1 MELFYRKDGNMALHY
16 NPFVMSDKNGNTVDR
31 VTGKKVPGQYLT
43 SRPNYTSNLP
53 PVKKSTSANSSK
65 KASYSGGSSYSA
77 PAAQAAPASSG
88 PSYADAYADALAS
101 IMAEQRR
108 QREAA
113 YQKAAAAQKENLS
126 FATNQLTDTTNDAL
140 KQAYINKMQTLR
152 NLPQQMSAQGLNGGA
167 SETTLASMNNNYGN
181 ARNQLETER
190 LKQLASL
197 QNTYQNNLAQLEA
210 QRASGDAAQLSNI
223 APTLA
228 NLVATN
234 TPASVNITQGSGGNA
249 GNVSAWLRKLMGY
262 DDEDYYN

>member
-1 MELFYRKDGNMALHY
+1 MARKLVSLADY
-16 NPFVMSDKNGNTVDR
+16 NKQAAEQGGARKMYNNSGWSGANNAANAASVRK
-31 VTGKKVPGQYLT
+31 QY
-43 SRPNYTSNLP
+43 S
-53 PVKKSTSANSSK
+53 VG
-65 KASYSGGSSYSA
+65 SGGSSSGRSSYSA
-77 PAAQAAPASSG
+77 PAVQAAPSG

-126 FATNQLTDTTNDAL
+126 FATNQLNDTTNDAL

-190 LKQLASL
+190 LKQLANL

-210 QRASGDAAQLSNI
+210 QRASGDAAQLSNL

-249 GNVSAWLRKLMGY
+249 SNVSAWLRKLMGY

>member
-1 MELFYRKDGNMALHY
+1 
-16 NPFVMSDKNGNTVDR
+16 
-31 VTGKKVPGQYLT
+31 
-43 SRPNYTSNLP
+43 
-53 PVKKSTSANSSK
+53 
-65 KASYSGGSSYSA
+65 
-77 PAAQAAPASSG
+77 
-88 PSYADAYADALAS
+88 
-101 IMAEQRR
+101 MAEQRR

-126 FATNQLTDTTNDAL
+126 FATNQLNDTTNDAL

-190 LKQLASL
+190 LKQLANL

-210 QRASGDAAQLSNI
+210 QRASGDAAQLSNL

-249 GNVSAWLRKLMGY
+249 SNVSAWLRKLMGY

>member
-1 MELFYRKDGNMALHY
+1 MARKLVSLADY
-16 NPFVMSDKNGNTVDR
+16 NKQAAEQGGARKMYNNSGWS
-31 VTGKKVPGQYLT
+31 G
-43 SRPNYTSNLP
+43 
-53 PVKKSTSANSSK
+53 ANNAANA
-65 KASYSGGSSYSA
+65 ASVRKQYSGSSVGSSSGRSSYSA
-77 PAAQAAPASSG
+77 PAAQAAPSG

-126 FATNQLTDTTNDAL
+126 FATNQLNDTTNDAL

-190 LKQLASL
+190 LKQLANL

-210 QRASGDAAQLSNI
+210 QRASGDAAQLSNL

-249 GNVSAWLRKLMGY
+249 SNVSAWLRKLMGY

>member
-77 PAAQAAPASSG
+77 PAAQSAPASSG

-210 QRASGDAAQLSNI
+210 QRASGDAAQLSNL

>member
-1 MELFYRKDGNMALHY
+1 MARKLVSLADYNKQAAEQGGARNMY
-16 NPFVMSDKNGNTVDR
+16 NNSGWS
-31 VTGKKVPGQYLT
+31 G
-43 SRPNYTSNLP
+43 
-53 PVKKSTSANSSK
+53 ANNAANA
-65 KASYSGGSSYSA
+65 ASVRKQYSGSSGGSSSGRSSYSA
-77 PAAQAAPASSG
+77 PAVQAAPSG

-113 YQKAAAAQKENLS
+113 YQKAAAAQKENLN

-190 LKQLASL
+190 LKQLANL

-210 QRASGDAAQLSNI
+210 QRASGDAAQLSNL

-228 NLVATN
+228 NIVATN

-249 GNVSAWLRKLMGY
+249 SNVSAWLRKLMGY

>member
-1 MELFYRKDGNMALHY
+1 MYNNSGWSGANNAGNAASVRK
-16 NPFVMSDKNGNTVDR
+16 
-31 VTGKKVPGQYLT
+31 Q
-43 SRPNYTSNLP
+43 
-53 PVKKSTSANSSK
+53 
-65 KASYSGGSSYSA
+65 YSGSSGGSSSGRSSYSA
-77 PAAQAAPASSG
+77 PAVQAAPSG

-113 YQKAAAAQKENLS
+113 YQKAAAAQKENLN

-140 KQAYINKMQTLR
+140 KQAYIKKMQTLR

-190 LKQLASL
+190 LKQLANL

-210 QRASGDAAQLSNI
+210 QRASGDAAQLSNL

-249 GNVSAWLRKLMGY
+249 SNVSAWLRKLMGY

>member
-1 MELFYRKDGNMALHY
+1 MARKLVSLADYNKQAAEQGGARKMYNNSGWSGANNAGNA
-16 NPFVMSDKNGNTVDR
+16 
-31 VTGKKVPGQYLT
+31 
-43 SRPNYTSNLP
+43 
-53 PVKKSTSANSSK
+53 SSVRK
-65 KASYSGGSSYSA
+65 TYSGSSGGSSSGRSSYSA
-77 PAAQAAPASSG
+77 PAVQAVPSG

-113 YQKAAAAQKENLS
+113 YQKAAAAQKENLN
-126 FATNQLTDTTNDAL
+126 FATNQLTDTTNEAL

-152 NLPQQMSAQGLNGGA
+152 NLPQQMRAQGLNGGA

-190 LKQLASL
+190 LKQLANL

-210 QRASGDAAQLSNI
+210 QRASGDAAQLSNL

-249 GNVSAWLRKLMGY
+249 SNVSAWLRKLMGY

>member
-1 MELFYRKDGNMALHY
+1 MARKLVSLADYNKQAAEQGGARKMYNNSGWSGANNAGNA
-16 NPFVMSDKNGNTVDR
+16 
-31 VTGKKVPGQYLT
+31 
-43 SRPNYTSNLP
+43 
-53 PVKKSTSANSSK
+53 
-65 KASYSGGSSYSA
+65 ASVRKQYSGSSGGSSSGRSSYSA
-77 PAAQAAPASSG
+77 PAVQAASSG

-126 FATNQLTDTTNDAL
+126 FATNQLTDTTNEAL

-190 LKQLASL
+190 LKQLANL

-210 QRASGDAAQLSNI
+210 QRASGDAAQLSNL

-249 GNVSAWLRKLMGY
+249 SNVSAWLRKLMGY

>member
-1 MELFYRKDGNMALHY
+1 MARKLVSLAQYEKQAAEQGGARKMYNNSGWSVGNNA
-16 NPFVMSDKNGNTVDR
+16 GN
-31 VTGKKVPGQYLT
+31 
-43 SRPNYTSNLP
+43 
-53 PVKKSTSANSSK
+53 A
-65 KASYSGGSSYSA
+65 ASVRKTYSGSSGGSSSGGTSYSA
-77 PAAQAAPASSG
+77 PAATTTTSSG

-113 YQKAAAAQKENLS
+113 YQKAAAAQKENLN

-210 QRASGDAAQLSNI
+210 QRASGDAAQLSNL

>member
-1 MELFYRKDGNMALHY
+1 MARKLVSQAQYEKQAAEQGGARNMYNNSGWSVGNNA
-16 NPFVMSDKNGNTVDR
+16 GN
-31 VTGKKVPGQYLT
+31 
-43 SRPNYTSNLP
+43 
-53 PVKKSTSANSSK
+53 A
-65 KASYSGGSSYSA
+65 ASVRKTYSGSSGGSSSGRSSYSA
-77 PAAQAAPASSG
+77 PAVQAAPSG

-126 FATNQLTDTTNDAL
+126 FATNQLNDTTNDAL

-190 LKQLASL
+190 LKQLANL

-210 QRASGDAAQLSNI
+210 QRASGDAAQLSNL

-249 GNVSAWLRKLMGY
+249 SNVSAWLRKLMGY

>member
-1 MELFYRKDGNMALHY
+1 MARKLVSLADY
-16 NPFVMSDKNGNTVDR
+16 NKQAAEQGGARKMYNNSGWS
-31 VTGKKVPGQYLT
+31 G
-43 SRPNYTSNLP
+43 
-53 PVKKSTSANSSK
+53 ANNAANA
-65 KASYSGGSSYSA
+65 ASVRKTYSGSSGGSSSGRSSYSA
-77 PAAQAAPASSG
+77 PAVQAAPSG

-113 YQKAAAAQKENLS
+113 YQKAAAAQKENLN
-126 FATNQLTDTTNDAL
+126 FATNQLTDTTNEAL

-190 LKQLASL
+190 LKQLANL

-249 GNVSAWLRKLMGY
+249 SNVSAWLRKLMGY

>member
-1 MELFYRKDGNMALHY
+1 MARKLVSLADY
-16 NPFVMSDKNGNTVDR
+16 NKQAAEQGGARKMYNNSGWS
-31 VTGKKVPGQYLT
+31 G
-43 SRPNYTSNLP
+43 
-53 PVKKSTSANSSK
+53 ANNAANA
-65 KASYSGGSSYSA
+65 ASVRKTYSGSSGGSSSGRSSYSA
-77 PAAQAAPASSG
+77 PAVQAAPSG

-113 YQKAAAAQKENLS
+113 YQKAAAAQKENLN
-126 FATNQLTDTTNDAL
+126 FATNQLTDTTNEAL

-190 LKQLASL
+190 LKQLANL

-210 QRASGDAAQLSNI
+210 QRASGDAAQLSNL

-249 GNVSAWLRKLMGY
+249 SNVSAWLRKLMGY

>member
-1 MELFYRKDGNMALHY
+1 MARKLVSLADY
-16 NPFVMSDKNGNTVDR
+16 NKQAAEQGGARKMYNNSGWS
-31 VTGKKVPGQYLT
+31 G
-43 SRPNYTSNLP
+43 
-53 PVKKSTSANSSK
+53 ANNAANA
-65 KASYSGGSSYSA
+65 ASVRKTYSGSSGGSSSGRSSYSA
-77 PAAQAAPASSG
+77 PAVQAAPSG

-113 YQKAAAAQKENLS
+113 YQKAAAAQKENLN

-167 SETTLASMNNNYGN
+167 SETTLASMNNDYGN
-181 ARNQLETER
+181 ARNQRETER
-190 LKQLASL
+190 LKQLANL

-210 QRASGDAAQLSNI
+210 QRASGDAAQLSNL

-249 GNVSAWLRKLMGY
+249 SNVSAWLRKLMGY

>member
-1 MELFYRKDGNMALHY
+1 MARKLVSLADYNKQAAEQGGARKMYNNSGWSGANNAGNAAS
-16 NPFVMSDKNGNTVDR
+16 VRNT
-31 VTGKKVPGQYLT
+31 
-43 SRPNYTSNLP
+43 
-53 PVKKSTSANSSK
+53 
-65 KASYSGGSSYSA
+65 YSGSSGGSSSGRSSYSA
-77 PAAQAAPASSG
+77 PAVQAAPSG

-113 YQKAAAAQKENLS
+113 YQKAAAAQKENLN
-126 FATNQLTDTTNDAL
+126 FATNQLTDTTNEAL
-140 KQAYINKMQTLR
+140 KQAYITKMQPLR

-190 LKQLASL
+190 LKQLANL

-249 GNVSAWLRKLMGY
+249 SNVSAWLRKLMGY

>member
-1 MELFYRKDGNMALHY
+1 MARKLVSLADY
-16 NPFVMSDKNGNTVDR
+16 NKQAAEQGGARKMYNNSGWS
-31 VTGKKVPGQYLT
+31 G
-43 SRPNYTSNLP
+43 
-53 PVKKSTSANSSK
+53 ANNAANA
-65 KASYSGGSSYSA
+65 ASVRKTYSGSSGGSSSGRSSYSA
-77 PAAQAAPASSG
+77 PAVQAAPSG

-113 YQKAAAAQKENLS
+113 YQKAAAAQKENLR

-190 LKQLASL
+190 LKQLANL

-210 QRASGDAAQLSNI
+210 QRASGDAAQLSNL

-249 GNVSAWLRKLMGY
+249 SNVSAWLRKLMGY

>member
-1 MELFYRKDGNMALHY
+1 MARKLVSLADY
-16 NPFVMSDKNGNTVDR
+16 NKQAAEQGGARKMYNNSGWS
-31 VTGKKVPGQYLT
+31 G
-43 SRPNYTSNLP
+43 
-53 PVKKSTSANSSK
+53 ANNAANA
-65 KASYSGGSSYSA
+65 ASVRKTYSGSRGGSSSGRSSYSA
-77 PAAQAAPASSG
+77 PAVQAAPSG

-113 YQKAAAAQKENLS
+113 YQKAAAAQKENLN

-190 LKQLASL
+190 LKQLANL

-210 QRASGDAAQLSNI
+210 QRASGDTAQLSNL

-249 GNVSAWLRKLMGY
+249 SNVSAWLRKLMGY

>member
-190 LKQLASL
+190 LKQLANL

-210 QRASGDAAQLSNI
+210 QRASGDAAQLSNL

>member
-43 SRPNYTSNLP
+43 SRPNYTSNLS

-210 QRASGDAAQLSNI
+210 QRASGDAAQLSNL

>member
-1 MELFYRKDGNMALHY
+1 MARKLVSLADY
-16 NPFVMSDKNGNTVDR
+16 NKQAAEQGGARKMYNNSGWS
-31 VTGKKVPGQYLT
+31 G
-43 SRPNYTSNLP
+43 
-53 PVKKSTSANSSK
+53 ANNAANA
-65 KASYSGGSSYSA
+65 ASVRKTYSGSSGGSSSGRSSYSA
-77 PAAQAAPASSG
+77 PAVQAAPSG

-126 FATNQLTDTTNDAL
+126 FATNQLNDTTNDAL

-190 LKQLASL
+190 LKQLANL

-249 GNVSAWLRKLMGY
+249 SNVSAWLRKLMGY

>member
-1 MELFYRKDGNMALHY
+1 MALHY

-31 VTGKKVPGQYLT
+31 LTGKKVPGQYLT
-43 SRPNYTSNLP
+43 SKPNYTSDLP

-113 YQKAAAAQKENLS
+113 YQKAAAAQKENLN

-210 QRASGDAAQLSNI
+210 QRASGDAAQLSNL

-234 TPASVNITQGSGGNA
+234 TPASVNITQGDTGTAS
-249 GNVSAWLRKLMGY
+249 NVSAWLRKLMGY

>member
-1 MELFYRKDGNMALHY
+1 MALHY
-16 NPFVMSDKNGNTVDR
+16 NPFVTTDKNGNTVTR
-31 VTGKKVPGQYLT
+31 LTGQKVPGQYPT
-43 SRPNYTSNLP
+43 SRPNFTSNLP
-53 PVKKSTSANSSK
+53 PAKKSTSANSSK

-77 PAAQAAPASSG
+77 PTAQAAPSG

-113 YQKAAAAQKENLS
+113 YQKAAAAQKENLN

-210 QRASGDAAQLSNI
+210 QRASGDAAQLSNL

-234 TPASVNITQGSGGNA
+234 TPASVNITQGDTGAAS
-249 GNVSAWLRKLMGY
+249 NVSAWLRKLMGY

>member
-1 MELFYRKDGNMALHY
+1 MARKLVSLADYNKQAAEQGGARKMYNNSGWSGANNAGNA
-16 NPFVMSDKNGNTVDR
+16 
-31 VTGKKVPGQYLT
+31 
-43 SRPNYTSNLP
+43 
-53 PVKKSTSANSSK
+53 SSVRK
-65 KASYSGGSSYSA
+65 TYSGSSGGSSSGRSSYSA
-77 PAAQAAPASSG
+77 PAVQAVPSG

-113 YQKAAAAQKENLS
+113 YQKAAAAQKENLN

-190 LKQLASL
+190 LKQLANL

-210 QRASGDAAQLSNI
+210 QRASGDAAQLSNL

-249 GNVSAWLRKLMGY
+249 SNVSAWLRKLMGY

>member
-1 MELFYRKDGNMALHY
+1 MARKLVSLADYNKQAAEQGGARKMYNNSGWSGANNAGNA
-16 NPFVMSDKNGNTVDR
+16 
-31 VTGKKVPGQYLT
+31 
-43 SRPNYTSNLP
+43 
-53 PVKKSTSANSSK
+53 
-65 KASYSGGSSYSA
+65 ASVRKTYSGSSGGSSSGRSSYSA
-77 PAAQAAPASSG
+77 PAVQAASSG

-126 FATNQLTDTTNDAL
+126 FATNQLNDTTNDAL

-190 LKQLASL
+190 LKQLANL

-210 QRASGDAAQLSNI
+210 QRASGDAAQLSNL

-249 GNVSAWLRKLMGY
+249 SNVSAWLRKLMGY

>member
-1 MELFYRKDGNMALHY
+1 MARKLVSLADYNKQAAEQGGARKMYNNSGWSGANNAGNA
-16 NPFVMSDKNGNTVDR
+16 
-31 VTGKKVPGQYLT
+31 
-43 SRPNYTSNLP
+43 
-53 PVKKSTSANSSK
+53 SSVRK
-65 KASYSGGSSYSA
+65 TYSGSSGGSSSGRSSYSA
-77 PAAQAAPASSG
+77 PAVQAVPSG

-113 YQKAAAAQKENLS
+113 YQKAAAAQKENLN
-126 FATNQLTDTTNDAL
+126 FATNQLTDTTNEAL

-190 LKQLASL
+190 LKQLANL

-210 QRASGDAAQLSNI
+210 QRASGDAAQLSNL

-249 GNVSAWLRKLMGY
+249 SNVSAWLRKLMGY

>member
-1 MELFYRKDGNMALHY
+1 MARKLVSLADYNKQAAEQGGARKMYNNSGWSVGNNA
-16 NPFVMSDKNGNTVDR
+16 GN
-31 VTGKKVPGQYLT
+31 
-43 SRPNYTSNLP
+43 
-53 PVKKSTSANSSK
+53 A
-65 KASYSGGSSYSA
+65 ASVRKTYSGSSGGSSSGRSSYSA
-77 PAAQAAPASSG
+77 PAVQAASSG

-113 YQKAAAAQKENLS
+113 YQKAAAAQKENLN

-234 TPASVNITQGSGGNA
+234 TPASVNITQGDTGAAS
-249 GNVSAWLRKLMGY
+249 NVSAWLRKLMGY

>member
-1 MELFYRKDGNMALHY
+1 MALHY
-16 NPFVMSDKNGNTVDR
+16 NPFVTTDKNGNTVTR
-31 VTGKKVPGQYLT
+31 LTGKKVPGRYPT
-43 SRPNYTSNLP
+43 SRPNFTSNLP
-53 PVKKSTSANSSK
+53 AAKKNTSANSRK
-65 KASYSGGSSYSA
+65 KANYSGGSSYSA

>member
-1 MELFYRKDGNMALHY
+1 MARKLVSMAQYEKQAAEQGGTRKMY
-16 NPFVMSDKNGNTVDR
+16 NNSGWS
-31 VTGKKVPGQYLT
+31 G
-43 SRPNYTSNLP
+43 
-53 PVKKSTSANSSK
+53 ANNAANA
-65 KASYSGGSSYSA
+65 ASVRKTYSGSSGGSSSGRSSYSA
-77 PAAQAAPASSG
+77 PAVQAAPSG

-113 YQKAAAAQKENLS
+113 YQKAAAAQKENLN
-126 FATNQLTDTTNDAL
+126 FATNQLTDTTNEAL

-190 LKQLASL
+190 LKQLANL

-249 GNVSAWLRKLMGY
+249 SNVSAWLRKLMGY

>member
-1 MELFYRKDGNMALHY
+1 MARKLVSLADY
-16 NPFVMSDKNGNTVDR
+16 NKQAAEQGGARKMYNNSGWSD
-31 VTGKKVPGQYLT
+31 
-43 SRPNYTSNLP
+43 
-53 PVKKSTSANSSK
+53 ANNAANA
-65 KASYSGGSSYSA
+65 ASVRKTYSGSSGGSSSGRSSYSA
-77 PAAQAAPASSG
+77 PAVQAAPSG

-113 YQKAAAAQKENLS
+113 YQKAAAAQKENLN
-126 FATNQLTDTTNDAL
+126 FATNQLTDTTNEAL

-190 LKQLASL
+190 LKQLANL

-210 QRASGDAAQLSNI
+210 QRASGDAAQLSNL

-249 GNVSAWLRKLMGY
+249 SNVSAWLRKLMGY

>member
-1 MELFYRKDGNMALHY
+1 MARKLVSLADY
-16 NPFVMSDKNGNTVDR
+16 NKQAAEQGGARKMYNNSGWS
-31 VTGKKVPGQYLT
+31 G
-43 SRPNYTSNLP
+43 
-53 PVKKSTSANSSK
+53 ANNAANA
-65 KASYSGGSSYSA
+65 ASVRKTYSGSSGGSSSGRSSYSA
-77 PAAQAAPASSG
+77 PAVQAAPSG

-113 YQKAAAAQKENLS
+113 YQKAAAAQKENLN
-126 FATNQLTDTTNDAL
+126 FATNQLTDTTHEAL

-190 LKQLASL
+190 LKQLANL

-249 GNVSAWLRKLMGY
+249 SNVSAWLRKLMGY

>member
-1 MELFYRKDGNMALHY
+1 MARKLVSLADYNKQAAEQGGARKMYNNSGWSGANNAGNA
-16 NPFVMSDKNGNTVDR
+16 
-31 VTGKKVPGQYLT
+31 
-43 SRPNYTSNLP
+43 
-53 PVKKSTSANSSK
+53 
-65 KASYSGGSSYSA
+65 ASVRKQYSGSSGGSSSGRSSYSA
-77 PAAQAAPASSG
+77 PAVQAASSG

-126 FATNQLTDTTNDAL
+126 FATNQLTDTTNEAL

-190 LKQLASL
+190 LKQLANL

-210 QRASGDAAQLSNI
+210 QRASGDAAQLSNL

-249 GNVSAWLRKLMGY
+249 SNVSAWLRKLLGY

>member
-1 MELFYRKDGNMALHY
+1 MARKLVSLADY
-16 NPFVMSDKNGNTVDR
+16 NKQAAEQGGARKMYNNSGWS
-31 VTGKKVPGQYLT
+31 G
-43 SRPNYTSNLP
+43 
-53 PVKKSTSANSSK
+53 ANNAANA
-65 KASYSGGSSYSA
+65 ASVRKQYSGGSGGSSSGRSSYSA
-77 PAAQAAPASSG
+77 PAVQAAPSG

-126 FATNQLTDTTNDAL
+126 FATNQLNDTTNDAL

-190 LKQLASL
+190 LKQLANL

-210 QRASGDAAQLSNI
+210 QRASGDAAQLSNL

-249 GNVSAWLRKLMGY
+249 SNVSAWLRKLMGY

>member
-1 MELFYRKDGNMALHY
+1 MARKLVSLADYNKQAAEQGGARKMYNNSGWSGANNAGNA
-16 NPFVMSDKNGNTVDR
+16 
-31 VTGKKVPGQYLT
+31 
-43 SRPNYTSNLP
+43 
-53 PVKKSTSANSSK
+53 SSVRK
-65 KASYSGGSSYSA
+65 TYSGSSGGSSSGRSSYSA
-77 PAAQAAPASSG
+77 PAVQAAPSG

-113 YQKAAAAQKENLS
+113 YQKAAAAQKENLN
-126 FATNQLTDTTNDAL
+126 FATNQLTDTTNEAL

-190 LKQLASL
+190 LKQLANL

-210 QRASGDAAQLSNI
+210 QRASGDAAQLSNL

-249 GNVSAWLRKLMGY
+249 SNVSAWLRKLMGY

>member
-1 MELFYRKDGNMALHY
+1 MARKLVSLADYNKQAAEQGGARKMYNNSGWSGANNAGNAAS
-16 NPFVMSDKNGNTVDR
+16 VRNT
-31 VTGKKVPGQYLT
+31 
-43 SRPNYTSNLP
+43 
-53 PVKKSTSANSSK
+53 
-65 KASYSGGSSYSA
+65 YSGSSGGSSSGRSSYSA
-77 PAAQAAPASSG
+77 PAVQAAPSG

-113 YQKAAAAQKENLS
+113 YQKAAAAQKENLN
-126 FATNQLTDTTNDAL
+126 FATNQLTDTTNEAL

-190 LKQLASL
+190 LKQLANL

-210 QRASGDAAQLSNI
+210 QRASGDAAQLSNL

-249 GNVSAWLRKLMGY
+249 SNVSAWLRKLMGY

>member
-1 MELFYRKDGNMALHY
+1 MARKLVSMAQYENQAAEQGGARKMY
-16 NPFVMSDKNGNTVDR
+16 NNSGWS
-31 VTGKKVPGQYLT
+31 G
-43 SRPNYTSNLP
+43 
-53 PVKKSTSANSSK
+53 ANNAANA
-65 KASYSGGSSYSA
+65 ASVRKTYSGSSGGSSSGRSSYSA
-77 PAAQAAPASSG
+77 PAVQAAPSG

-113 YQKAAAAQKENLS
+113 YQKAAAAQKENLR

-190 LKQLASL
+190 LKQLANL

-210 QRASGDAAQLSNI
+210 QRASGDAAQLSNL

-249 GNVSAWLRKLMGY
+249 SNVSAWLRKLMGY

>member
-1 MELFYRKDGNMALHY
+1 MARKLVSLAQYEKQAAEQGGARKMYNNSGWSTANNAGNA
-16 NPFVMSDKNGNTVDR
+16 
-31 VTGKKVPGQYLT
+31 
-43 SRPNYTSNLP
+43 
-53 PVKKSTSANSSK
+53 
-65 KASYSGGSSYSA
+65 ASVRKQYSGSSGGSSSGRSSYSA
-77 PAAQAAPASSG
+77 PAVQAAPSG

-108 QREAA
+108 QREAT
-113 YQKAAAAQKENLS
+113 YQKAAAAQKENLN

-190 LKQLASL
+190 LKQLANL

-210 QRASGDAAQLSNI
+210 QRASGEAAQLSNL

-249 GNVSAWLRKLMGY
+249 SNVSAWLRKLMGY

>member
-1 MELFYRKDGNMALHY
+1 MARKLVSLADYNKQAAEQGGARKMYNNSGWSGANNAGNA
-16 NPFVMSDKNGNTVDR
+16 
-31 VTGKKVPGQYLT
+31 
-43 SRPNYTSNLP
+43 
-53 PVKKSTSANSSK
+53 SSVRN
-65 KASYSGGSSYSA
+65 AYSGSSGGSSSGRSSYSA
-77 PAAQAAPASSG
+77 PAVQAAPSG

-113 YQKAAAAQKENLS
+113 YQRAAAAQKENLN
-126 FATNQLTDTTNDAL
+126 FATNQLTDTTNEAL
-140 KQAYINKMQTLR
+140 KQAYITKMQPLR

-190 LKQLASL
+190 LKQLANL

-210 QRASGDAAQLSNI
+210 QRASGDAAQLSNL

-228 NLVATN
+228 HLVATN

-249 GNVSAWLRKLMGY
+249 SNVSAWLRKLMGY

>member
-1 MELFYRKDGNMALHY
+1 MARKLVSLADYNKQAAEQGGARKMYNNSGWSGANNAGNA
-16 NPFVMSDKNGNTVDR
+16 
-31 VTGKKVPGQYLT
+31 
-43 SRPNYTSNLP
+43 
-53 PVKKSTSANSSK
+53 
-65 KASYSGGSSYSA
+65 ASVRKTYSGSSGGSSSGRSSYSA
-77 PAAQAAPASSG
+77 PSVQAAPSG

-113 YQKAAAAQKENLS
+113 YQKAAAAQKENLN
-126 FATNQLTDTTNDAL
+126 FATNQLTDTTNEAL

-190 LKQLASL
+190 LKQLANL

-210 QRASGDAAQLSNI
+210 QRASGDAAQLSNL

-249 GNVSAWLRKLMGY
+249 SNVSAWLRKLMGY

>member
-126 FATNQLTDTTNDAL
+126 FATNQLSDTTNDAL

-190 LKQLASL
+190 LKQLANL

-210 QRASGDAAQLSNI
+210 QRASGDAAQLSNL

>member
-1 MELFYRKDGNMALHY
+1 MARKLVSLADYNKQAAEQGGARNMY
-16 NPFVMSDKNGNTVDR
+16 NNSGWS
-31 VTGKKVPGQYLT
+31 G
-43 SRPNYTSNLP
+43 
-53 PVKKSTSANSSK
+53 ANNAANA
-65 KASYSGGSSYSA
+65 ASVRKQYSGSSGGSSSGRSSYSA
-77 PAAQAAPASSG
+77 PAVQAAPSG

-113 YQKAAAAQKENLS
+113 YQKAAAAQKENLN
-126 FATNQLTDTTNDAL
+126 FATNQLTDTTNEAL

-190 LKQLASL
+190 LKQLANL

-210 QRASGDAAQLSNI
+210 QRASGDAAQLSNL

-249 GNVSAWLRKLMGY
+249 SNVSAWLRKLMGY

>member
-210 QRASGDAAQLSNI
+210 QRASGDAAQLSNL